1 VKKTY
6 FFTSAELVIRL
17 AAMVSGFPFVAFGV
31 AEKGML
37 RPPHWLK
44 LMRPFAGFGAWSKMA
59 INLPQEPPYGNPT
72 GTHVRSS
79 VPCSRSNPRI
89 AHKSVQPSAD

>member
-1 VKKTY
+1 VKNPY
-6 FFTSAELVIRL
+6 FFTSAELAIRL
-17 AAMVSGFPFVAFGV
+17 TAMVSGFPFVATGV
-31 AEKGML
+31 AKKGML

-44 LMRPFAGFGAWSKMA
+44 LMGPFAGFGAWSKMA

-72 GTHVRSS
+72 GTHVRSI
-79 VPCSRSNPRI
+79 VPCLRSNPRI